1 MKDLKVFL
9 IASLLS
15 FSIFSQTEENYSTA
29 LELIKQGFNDSNAS
43 LIHQKFDSNLKTEQ
57 AEVNFKTMIDSLH
70 REKGLLQE
78 FEFLMD
84 EDNEKNYLVD
94 FENASMM
101 IIIRLNEAGEIS
113 TLKIKEY

>member
-15 FSIFSQTEENYSTA
+15 FSIFSQTEENYLTT

-43 LIHQKFDSNLKTEQ
+43 LIHQKFDSDLKASLAEPELKTI
-57 AEVNFKTMIDSLH
+57 IDSLLK
-70 REKGLLQE
+70 EKGLLQE
-78 FEFLMD
+78 FDFLIDD
-84 EDNEKNYLVD
+84 EKEKNYLID
-94 FENASMM
+94 FENAVMM

-113 TLKIKEY
+113 TFKIKEY